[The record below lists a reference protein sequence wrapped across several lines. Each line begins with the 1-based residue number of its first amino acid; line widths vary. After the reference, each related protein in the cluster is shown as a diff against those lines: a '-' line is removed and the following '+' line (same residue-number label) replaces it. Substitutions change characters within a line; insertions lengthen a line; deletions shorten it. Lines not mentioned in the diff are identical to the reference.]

1 MISKVVSFNQ
11 HKALTFEGL
20 VENYPDCC
28 NVVVMERPFYQ
39 RPVVLAITTAVIVVG
54 AFALAKLHIISFATQ
69 GVLTAI
75 AVGIQIAL
83 YRQKK

>member
-1 MISKVVSFNQ
+1 
-11 HKALTFEGL
+11 
-20 VENYPDCC
+20 
-28 NVVVMERPFYQ
+28 MERPFYQ